1 MQLAVR
7 DTACSYS
14 TPVLFSTYFQLINMI
29 RMLLSTQRA
38 RFHGEVM
45 ANDGTPCCLALFIIS
60 GSFFCS
66 RFLFFLGGAALA
78 VVDGGAKH
86 PLEPA

>member
-1 MQLAVR
+1 
-7 DTACSYS
+7 
-14 TPVLFSTYFQLINMI
+14 
-29 RMLLSTQRA
+29 MLLSTRRA

-45 ANDGTPCCLALFIIS
+45 ANDGTPGRLALLIIP

-66 RFLFFLGGAALA
+66 RFLFFLGGAALP
-78 VVDGGAKH
+78 VEDGGAKH